1 MKKFLAIF
9 LTILSVALLMCA
21 CGDKYVSKYDEDY
34 VYDGTSLI
42 GKWRESKY
50 SDEYYQVYEIT
61 ENEITLTAYSYGLV
75 MQEITAVY
83 TVEGDNT
90 LVVSWGDGYTDRN
103 DFSIAKGPVFVL
115 TQVVDSSTSE
125 MELVPYDLTWN
136 TNNSDIVGTWVSD
149 DSASD
154 TFTFKSN
161 YTLLV
166 EGQYDIYTVPY
177 AIKDS
182 TLAISGEFVDGFK
195 EEANVLSYKIEGDKL
210 TLTGTNEDGNA
221 IAITVTRSK

>member
-9 LTILSVALLMCA
+9 LTVLSFALLLCA

-50 SDEYYQVYEIT
+50 SDDFYQVYKIT
-61 ENEITLTAYSYGLV
+61 EDEITLTAYSYGLV
-75 MQEITAVY
+75 MQEITAEY

-103 DFSIAKGPVFVL
+103 EFSIAKGPVFVL
-115 TQVVDSSTSE
+115 TQVVDSSTNE

-136 TNNSDIVGTWVSD
+136 TNNLDIVGTWVSD
-149 DSASD
+149 DNAND

-166 EGQYDIYTVPY
+166 EGQFDIYTVP
-177 AIKDS
+177 
-182 TLAISGEFVDGFK
+182 
-195 EEANVLSYKIEGDKL
+195 
-210 TLTGTNEDGNA
+210 
-221 IAITVTRSK
+221 